1 MENNEQVSSTKLL
14 VFDRQTPER
23 VDKFVSESLEQYSR
37 TFIARLVEQGHI
49 AVNQKPIAK
58 ASHLLK
64 EGDTITISF
73 PTEPVHTKPQVQADD
88 LELPILFKNE
98 HFLVI
103 QKPAPLLVHQPAL
116 VSSQPSVVD
125 WLIAHF
131 KDVASVGSL
140 DRPGIVHRLD
150 RDTSGLLIIAL
161 TNYAH
166 LTFTRLFKNRDI
178 HKTYLAVVHGHPE
191 KEGTISFP
199 IGRSLSDRK
208 KMAAFRVEPLG
219 LTLRQATTHYR
230 VLEYF
235 KHYSLIEVKPVTGRT
250 HQIRVHCAAIGHPI
264 VADVLYGSQSKL
276 IQRQALHA
284 QELSFNFNG
293 TNYQFNAD
301 LPQDFAHLLSVLRDG
316 K

>member
-1 MENNEQVSSTKLL
+1 MENNEQLSVVKSLL
-14 VFDRQTPER
+14 FDRETPER

-37 TFIARLVEQGHI
+37 TFIARLVEQGKI
-49 AVNQKPIAK
+49 TVNYKVISKSSQ
-58 ASHLLK
+58 LLK
-64 EGDTITISF
+64 QGDTVHITF
-73 PTEPVHTKPQVQADD
+73 PIEPVIAQPQVKVDD
-88 LELPILFKNE
+88 LNIPILHKNE

-103 QKPAPLLVHQPAL
+103 QKPAPLLVHQPAI
-116 VSSQPSVVD
+116 VSSAPSVVD
-125 WLIAHF
+125 WLVAHF
-131 KDVASVGSL
+131 STIASVGSL

-166 LTFTRLFKNRDI
+166 LTFTRLFKNREI
-178 HKTYLAVVHGHPE
+178 HKTYLALVHGHSE
-191 KEGTISFP
+191 QEGTISFP

-235 KHYSLIEVKPVTGRT
+235 KQYSLLEVKPVTGRT

-264 VADVLYGSQSKL
+264 VGDVLYGSQSKL
-276 IQRQALHA
+276 INRQALHA
-284 QELSFNFNG
+284 QELSFVFND
-293 TNYQFNAD
+293 TNYHFSAD
-301 LPQDFAHLLSVLRDG
+301 LPQDFAHALTVLRES